1 MDPSCDSFETPK
13 RDLRGNS
20 SKSADAKII
29 NTVGTSAKILLRF
42 YEPRNAQGKRK
53 MILSRNIV
61 FFARIVLK
69 ENTYM
74 YHFFRF
80 FKLLF

>member
-29 NTVGTSAKILLRF
+29 NTVGTSAKILLRL

-53 MILSRNIV
+53 MVVKKYFILCQNCIKGKYIHVSLFQV
-61 FFARIVLK
+61 F
-69 ENTYM
+69 
-74 YHFFRF
+74 
-80 FKLLF
+80 